1 MRWVLYYHPHFP
13 ENMQLKLREVKS
25 SSQGHTARRRLCIG
39 LNVPPGLLLSSR
51 SYIWHSVHAQS
62 CPTLCDHMG
71 CTPPDLH
78 GMSQARMLEQVAISF
93 SRGSSSLRDVT
104 CISSVSCTGW
114 CVLLFFCFFNQ
125 LCHQGQ
131 PSFSPAVSWCVY
143 APSPSSPPRSLL

>member
-1 MRWVLYYHPHFP
+1 MRWVLYYYPHFP

-62 CPTLCDHMG
+62 CPTLCNHMG

-104 CISSVSCTGW
+104 CISFSQSFLSSLPPS
-114 CVLLFFCFFNQ
+114 LLFFLSPYSFHSFPVTPFF
-125 LCHQGQ
+125 
-131 PSFSPAVSWCVY
+131 
-143 APSPSSPPRSLL
+143 